1 MTPDHNWSRE
11 WLSLAKRSCESS
23 SKEARIIMEHEY
35 RKCMETVFICPRWEV
50 VVFLNLLPLNWV
62 FRAHSHNLAFGIS
75 NSEVSPNGSVWKMYN
90 RHVSDCLSCDQQFQL
105 ARGCNC
111 MVHDGNELQLAL
123 PASVLLLW
131 SEAVLNLLILW
142 AKVKK
147 SCFRAV
153 ENHVISSFVMPF
165 CRYSDFVSPF
175 NSQFSQIISP

>member
-1 MTPDHNWSRE
+1 MER
-11 WLSLAKRSCESS
+11 RSFSIASNKIIYCYNTFAIAQWHPTTIEAGNGWVWPSVPSESS

-111 MVHDGNELQLAL
+111 IVHDGNELQLAL

-153 ENHVISSFVMPF
+153 EN
-165 CRYSDFVSPF
+165 
-175 NSQFSQIISP
+175 QA